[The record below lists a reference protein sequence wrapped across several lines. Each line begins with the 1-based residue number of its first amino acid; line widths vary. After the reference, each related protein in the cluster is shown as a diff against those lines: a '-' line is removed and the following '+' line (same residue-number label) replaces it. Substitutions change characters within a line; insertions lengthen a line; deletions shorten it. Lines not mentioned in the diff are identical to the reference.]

1 VRFPA
6 LLMLAASL
14 LITTAIAQPRVD
26 NVLGK
31 MVPPGSTSLIGAHM
45 DQIVATEFYRRLADQ
60 GRLTMVD
67 QFARETG
74 FDPRR
79 DVRELLF
86 ASSSIGGVMLA
97 RGSFKPGMK
106 PVGDAKPVR
115 YAGYNVWTSNGAGY
129 SILDSTLAAA
139 GDLKSLE
146 AALDEWKSGSH
157 RAAQPLLA
165 RAKGV
170 DPSSQMW
177 GVSTR
182 FAGFLADH
190 LPRSASGI
198 DFSKI
203 AKGLDDTWFEASF
216 SGGVQAGIHGVAA
229 TDQDAINLRDA
240 VKGLIG
246 FGRLSVPENQPEML
260 KLWDGITVDQQGRAI
275 AIEADVPQSLAD
287 QMMRMLT
294 SPALGR
300 GRGRGR

>member
-1 VRFPA
+1 
-6 LLMLAASL
+6 
-14 LITTAIAQPRVD
+14 
-26 NVLGK
+26 
-31 MVPPGSTSLIGAHM
+31 
-45 DQIVATEFYRRLADQ
+45 
-60 GRLTMVD
+60 
-67 QFARETG
+67 
-74 FDPRR
+74 
-79 DVRELLF
+79 
-86 ASSSIGGVMLA
+86 
-97 RGSFKPGMK
+97 
-106 PVGDAKPVR
+106 
-115 YAGYNVWTSNGAGY
+115 
-129 SILDSTLAAA
+129 
-139 GDLKSLE
+139 
-146 AALDEWKSGSH
+146 
-157 RAAQPLLA
+157 
-165 RAKGV
+165 
-170 DPSSQMW
+170 
-177 GVSTR
+177 VSTR